1 MISTCR
7 GREMSSLKIK
17 ETSLFEKLFGME
29 TGYVLNFNDRTFQ
42 NFILESTGIDI
53 FDGKYNAPLSKAKR
67 LRLFWKKEDDYI
79 THKLLS
85 DMLAYWFDN
94 KQAYGHEFSD
104 EELLLHEKCKKAL
117 NMLQGTNLVEDLN
130 SITSVDV
137 LNYQSIQVL
146 SAEIKEKLLGGQP
159 ELALDRLHTF
169 SVRYFRALC
178 QKYRIPYEQKD
189 ALHTLFSKYQKYL
202 EASGRIQSNMTLQI
216 IKANMNVLNNFN
228 HVRNT
233 ESYAH
238 DNVILNKNESK
249 LICNHVISLLKFVDE
264 IEMDAEYAF

>member
-1 MISTCR
+1 
-7 GREMSSLKIK
+7 MSSLKIK

-29 TGYVLNFNDRTFQ
+29 TGYVLNFSDRTFQ

-53 FDGKYNAPLSKAKR
+53 FDGQYSAPLSKAKR
-67 LRLFWKKEDDYI
+67 LRQFWQKEDDYI
-79 THKLLS
+79 TQKLLS

-94 KQAYGHEFSD
+94 KQAYGQEFSD

-117 NMLQGTNLVEDLN
+117 DILQGTNLVEELN

-146 SAEIKEKLLGGQP
+146 SAEIKEKLVGGQP

-178 QKYRIPYEQKD
+178 QKYKIPYEQKD
-189 ALHTLFSKYQKYL
+189 ALHTLFSKYQKFL
-202 EASGRIQSNMTLQI
+202 ETSGRIQSNMTLQI

-238 DNVILNKNESK
+238 DNIILNKNESK

-264 IEMDAEYAF
+264 MDAEYAF